1 MASQKYITGYNNL
14 ANYLGMKLST
24 VEKNVQNGIIPKRK
38 LGVNAI
44 FIIEEVD
51 NVISDIQ
58 N

>member
-1 MASQKYITGYNNL
+1 MANQKYITGYNGL
-14 ANYLGMKLST
+14 AKYLGMKLST

-38 LGVNAI
+38 LGVNVI
-44 FIIEEVD
+44 FMIEEID